1 MAMVG
6 SIIIACN
13 TAKKYVIKGSTEKVV
28 GFRYYSR
35 TTSRYNQSHEVI
47 FEGKV
52 EIVSNELREL
62 RTWSV
67 ISNLQT
73 QFLLLLNDPVCMASV
88 CGVLVVY
95 IFIILSNRQWPHGI

>member
-13 TAKKYVIKGSTEKVV
+13 TAKKKMLSKEAWEKVV

-35 TTSRYNQSHEVI
+35 KTSRHNHSHEVI
-47 FEGKV
+47 LGGKV

-62 RTWSV
+62 RT
-67 ISNLQT
+67 
-73 QFLLLLNDPVCMASV
+73 
-88 CGVLVVY
+88 
-95 IFIILSNRQWPHGI
+95 